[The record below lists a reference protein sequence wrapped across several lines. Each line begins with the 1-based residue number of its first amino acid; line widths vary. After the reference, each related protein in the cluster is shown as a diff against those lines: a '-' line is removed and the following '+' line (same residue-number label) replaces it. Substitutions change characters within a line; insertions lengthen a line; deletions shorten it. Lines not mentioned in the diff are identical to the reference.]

1 VTMQPDARTPSPQ
14 EARDFVDASTF
25 PWHQRWE
32 IAPDVVTPGAND
44 IDWLLHHVGLPADL
58 SGCSVLDIGTTN
70 GAGAFVAERRGASRV
85 VAVDIFPPEYYGF
98 SDIAELLGSGAEYVR
113 ASIYGLAE
121 LLGERFDLVLFLGV
135 LYHLRHPLLAL
146 DEVRALT
153 RGATLLETAVSDHEL
168 GERSG
173 EALARFYR
181 RDELGGDPSNW
192 FAPTARALVDWCT
205 SCGFDTKLI
214 DAWPHAAPERAAVRC
229 VPTAGEPEWR
239 DMSYERPLRVD
250 VEGSLSDRW

>member
-1 VTMQPDARTPSPQ
+1 MEPARRTPSPQ
-14 EARDFVDASTF
+14 QAREFVDAASF

-32 IAPDVVTPGAND
+32 IAPGVVTPGAND
-44 IDWLLHHVGLPADL
+44 IGWLLDHVGLPDDL
-58 SGCSVLDIGTTN
+58 TGRRVLDIGTTN
-70 GAGAFVAERRGASRV
+70 GAAAFEAERRGASHV

-98 SDIAELLGSGAEYVR
+98 SDIAKLLGSRATFVR
-113 ASIYGLAE
+113 ASVYGLAVE
-121 LLGERFDLVLFLGV
+121 LEERFDIVLFLGV

-146 DEVRALT
+146 DQVRMAT
-153 RGATLLETAVSDHEL
+153 RGTMLLETAVSDHEL
-168 GERSG
+168 GERRG
-173 EALARFYR
+173 DAIARFYR

-192 FAPTARALVDWCT
+192 FAPTARALVEWCT

-229 VPTAGEPEWR
+229 VPSAGEPEWR
-239 DMSYERPLRVD
+239 GMSYERPLRVD